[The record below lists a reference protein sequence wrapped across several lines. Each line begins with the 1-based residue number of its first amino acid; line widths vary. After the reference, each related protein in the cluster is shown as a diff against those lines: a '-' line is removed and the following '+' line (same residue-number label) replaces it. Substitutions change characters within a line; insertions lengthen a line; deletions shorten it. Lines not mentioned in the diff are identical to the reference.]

1 MQIDWRVITVI
12 VIGYFAIN
20 GFLRGWWK
28 EAVTTIF
35 LTLLLILL
43 LVPDLA
49 ALIIDTINNLI
60 TTIINLLPV
69 TVSVGNFQIDPTS
82 PGTWIVILILFLGL
96 SALIARST
104 LPGGFGG
111 GQFYAAGPMARLLGL
126 IIGAINGFLVLSLVR
141 EYLDGRSLPGNQ
153 PATSPQ
159 LTLATSGTFGPP
171 ATAVT
176 AQASDL
182 PNFTILDSFIPWLII
197 GLGLL
202 LFIAA
207 IRNRVI
213 IASHP
218 DGGRKIDFPSP
229 YGYRR
234 T

>member
-1 MQIDWRVITVI
+1 MNIDWRIITVI

-20 GFLRGWWK
+20 GFSKGWWK

-35 LTLLLILL
+35 LTVLLILL
-43 LVPDLA
+43 LVPNLA
-49 ALIIDTINNLI
+49 ALIIQTINNLI

-69 TVSVGNFQIDPTS
+69 TIAAGSFQIDPTS
-82 PGTWIVILILFLGL
+82 PGTWVVILILFLAL
-96 SALIARST
+96 AALIARST

-111 GQFYAAGPMARLLGL
+111 GGQFYAGPTARLLGL
-126 IIGAINGFLVLSLVR
+126 GLGAINGFLVLSLVR
-141 EYLDGRSLPGNQ
+141 EYLDGRSLPGNEL
-153 PATSPQ
+153 PANPE

-176 AQASDL
+176 VQASGL
-182 PNFTILDSFIPWLII
+182 PNLTILDSFIPWFII

-202 LFIAA
+202 LLIAA
-207 IRNRVI
+207 IRNRII

-218 DGGRKIDFPSP
+218 DGGRKLDFPSP